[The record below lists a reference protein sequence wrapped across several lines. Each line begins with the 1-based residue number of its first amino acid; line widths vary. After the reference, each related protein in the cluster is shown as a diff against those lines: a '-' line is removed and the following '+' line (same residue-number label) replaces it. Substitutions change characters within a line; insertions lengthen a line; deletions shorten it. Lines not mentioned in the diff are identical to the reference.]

1 MLYFISW
8 KMFLL
13 FSDDKIFDCV
23 SFLTFGVSPIPS
35 VVFTLLNCHVSQKVQ
50 MMSCFW
56 LLALFYIELHCKVQ
70 NKTEY
75 FANYI
80 HLHTPT
86 HIVTTSPG
94 LYHPSR
100 YWICVLLCFLLHKGL
115 LSITV
120 HHLVIDVLKCYH
132 SIFKSCSL
140 LLNEHS

>member
-1 MLYFISW
+1 
-8 KMFLL
+8 MFLL

-80 HLHTPT
+80 HLHTHT
-86 HIVTTSPG
+86 HT
-94 LYHPSR
+94 L
-100 YWICVLLCFLLHKGL
+100 VLLPQHF
-115 LSITV
+115 ITPLDIESV
-120 HHLVIDVLKCYH
+120 
-132 SIFKSCSL
+132 SCCVFFCIKDY
-140 LLNEHS
+140 